1 MRCTNPG
8 PGATRLH
15 EVYRGSILKGLYM
28 RKNAIRGAI
37 ALIAC
42 SPMAVLAAGPTY
54 NYIDAAY
61 LSVDVDNG
69 PTLDGFGVAG
79 SFALTESFHIVASYS
94 ELSKNPLDLTGS
106 SVALGWNHSLNDI
119 TDVVVRAGWEYAR
132 VQLFNWAS
140 ESDNGWSLEA
150 GLRSM
155 LTPQFELNGFISHV
169 DIFGGDEQALSV
181 GGVYYFTP
189 SIGLGAGVT
198 LSDDATGWNVGF
210 RFAF

>member
-1 MRCTNPG
+1 M
-8 PGATRLH
+8 H
-15 EVYRGSILKGLYM
+15 
-28 RKNAIRGAI
+28 KNAVRGAI

-42 SPMAVLAAGPTY
+42 SPMAALAAGPTY

-69 PTLDGFGVAG
+69 PTLDGFGIAG
-79 SFALTESFHIVASYS
+79 SFALTESFHVVAGYA
-94 ELSKNPLDLTGS
+94 ELSKSPFTVSDGS
-106 SVALGWNHSLNDI
+106 LALGWNHSLNDI
-119 TDVVVRAGWEYAR
+119 TDFVARAGWEYGR
-132 VQLFNWAS
+132 VKLSGFGS
-140 ESDNGWSLEA
+140 DDDNGWSVEV

-169 DIFGGDEQALSV
+169 DIFDGDDQIVSV

-189 SIGLGAGVT
+189 SIGLGAGVS
-198 LSDDATGWNVGF
+198 LSDDATGWNVGV